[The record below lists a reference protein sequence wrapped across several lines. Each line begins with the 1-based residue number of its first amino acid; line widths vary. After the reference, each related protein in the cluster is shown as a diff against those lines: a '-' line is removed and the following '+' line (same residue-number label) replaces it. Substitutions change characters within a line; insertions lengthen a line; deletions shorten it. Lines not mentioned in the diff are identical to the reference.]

1 MDALMRKYERFDQ
14 VVEAMRA
21 LTALEVNYRVDC
33 RRASQTYSNMPHFHR
48 TAVDWQWTITIVDPL
63 NDPKEQG

>member
-1 MDALMRKYERFDQ
+1 VDALVRKYERFDQ

-21 LTALEVNYRVDC
+21 LAALEVNYRVDC
-33 RRASQTYSNMPHFHR
+33 RRASETYTNMPTMHR
-48 TAVDWQWTITIVDPL
+48 TAVAWEWKITIVDPL